1 MASVEDIATLRRIT
15 NEPGIE
21 NYSDESMSEYIDVAG
36 SVDGAAAIVWE
47 EKAARA
53 SNLVNIAESGS
64 SRSMNQ
70 IYQNAVDQAKFYQGK
85 ITTEGETSTAPFVT
99 QITRP

>member
-1 MASVEDIATLRRIT
+1 MASVEDIETLRRIT

-21 NYSDESMSEYIDVAG
+21 NYSDEAMSDYIDAAG
-36 SVDGAAAIVWE
+36 SVDGAAAIIWE